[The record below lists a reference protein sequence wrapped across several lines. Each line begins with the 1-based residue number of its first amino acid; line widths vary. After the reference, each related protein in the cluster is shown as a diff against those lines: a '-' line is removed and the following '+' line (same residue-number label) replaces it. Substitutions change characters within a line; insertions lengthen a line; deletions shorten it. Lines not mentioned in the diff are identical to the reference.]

1 MPGYLASKT
10 AEMPPRKRPSTSAY
24 MGAVTGAHSFLKI
37 VTIARMKPPIR
48 PPHTYRPPVMPSGVI
63 ATLLQAKAA
72 VITASTSRI
81 AVLPNVPFRVI
92 APPAAREK
100 TVPTPGSKEVESF
113 RDEKRRGNIRTPGTH
128 HQL

>member
-24 MGAVTGAHSFLKI
+24 MGAVTGAHSFLRI

-72 VITASTSRI
+72 VITASTRRTE
-81 AVLPNVPFRVI
+81 VLPPGQVRVLT
-92 APPAAREK
+92 PPAAAGP
-100 TVPTPGSKEVESF
+100 TVPRPGVREG
-113 RDEKRRGNIRTPGTH
+113 RNGG
-128 HQL
+128 

>member
-81 AVLPNVPFRVI
+81 AVLLTVPFRVI
-92 APPAAREK
+92 QPPAARGP
-100 TVPTPGSKEVESF
+100 TVRPPQARPAESYGDGWAH
-113 RDEKRRGNIRTPGTH
+113 RLGGV
-128 HQL
+128 QV